1 MGLKER
7 ERNQR
12 RGMAT
17 SMPNIGQHEHDAQG
31 DDGQRY
37 PAGDDFLAKELNTA
51 GEQHQA

>member
-1 MGLKER
+1 
-7 ERNQR
+7 
-12 RGMAT
+12 MAT